1 MFVCM
6 FHGLS
11 FTLVQMKLLELQDLV
26 MRLVRERNEWY
37 SKYVAAAQNPELLAS
52 QPEGV
57 LPAER
62 RMELNATDGAG
73 KQQPGQALGRGSS
86 PWSQPCV
93 WMGGV
98 TCLPCL
104 CSLQGYERSICQMK
118 QNKRLLFFTNPVSPL
133 LTVKLLSQ
141 TKKTPRQSK

>member
-1 MFVCM
+1 M

-52 QPEGV
+52 QTEGV

-62 RMELNATDGAG
+62 RIELNATDGAG
-73 KQQPGQALGRGSS
+73 ELQPGQTERGNS
-86 PWSQPCV
+86 PCSQPCV

-98 TCLPCL
+98 TCLSCL
-104 CSLQGYERSICQMK
+104 CSLQGYER
-118 QNKRLLFFTNPVSPL
+118 
-133 LTVKLLSQ
+133 
-141 TKKTPRQSK
+141 